1 MEFRHPKYYAEL
13 RKLRRAQALKQAI
26 QETVPQCD
34 IEEANK
40 STSSQAPVR
49 KPASPEPGAQAR
61 DPRGSV
67 PEPGNQGTSESV
79 QASGNKQ
86 QG

>member
-1 MEFRHPKYYAEL
+1 MYYHPNYYK
-13 RKLRRAQALKQAI
+13 KLRAQALKQAI

-40 STSSQAPVR
+40 STSSQAQER
-49 KPASPEPGAQAR
+49 KPASPEPGAQA
-61 DPRGSV
+61 SSLSSQA

-79 QASGNKQ
+79 QASRNRQ

>member
-1 MEFRHPKYYAEL
+1 MYHHPNYYK
-13 RKLRRAQALKQAI
+13 KLRAQARKQ
-26 QETVPQCD
+26 P
-34 IEEANK
+34 
-40 STSSQAPVR
+40 TSSQAQER
-49 KPASPEPGAQAR
+49 KLSSPEPGAQAR

-79 QASGNKQ
+79 QASRNRQ

>member
-1 MEFRHPKYYAEL
+1 MYHHPNYYK
-13 RKLRRAQALKQAI
+13 KLRAQALKQAI

-79 QASGNKQ
+79 QASLNRQ

>member
-1 MEFRHPKYYAEL
+1 MYHHPNYYK
-13 RKLRRAQALKQAI
+13 KLRAQARKQ
-26 QETVPQCD
+26 P
-34 IEEANK
+34 
-40 STSSQAPVR
+40 TSSQAQER

-61 DPRGSV
+61 DPHGSV

-79 QASGNKQ
+79 QASGNRQ